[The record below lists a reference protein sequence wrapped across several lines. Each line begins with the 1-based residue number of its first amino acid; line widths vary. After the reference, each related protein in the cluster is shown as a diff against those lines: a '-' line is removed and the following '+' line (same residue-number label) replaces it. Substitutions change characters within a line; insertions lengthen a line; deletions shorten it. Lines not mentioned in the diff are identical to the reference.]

1 MRTLP
6 RLLTSA
12 AFVVA
17 LGAGVSLLSGGAAQA
32 QLTIRHDCL
41 GDTCVKTTCDDAGVC
56 TRVTTYD
63 QDQETIS
70 KGRVYRSS
78 FRDVKPMRYACD
90 ADGDNCHYTRSYYID
105 DDGNAVYDAG
115 VYP

>member
-1 MRTLP
+1 MNALP
-6 RLLTSA
+6 RLATGA
-12 AFVVA
+12 AFAVA
-17 LGAGVSLLSGGAAQA
+17 LGAGVSLSGGAAQA
-32 QLTIRHDCL
+32 ALTIRHDCL

-63 QDQETIS
+63 DADRETIGKS
-70 KGRVYRSS
+70 RVYQSS
-78 FRDVKPMRYACD
+78 FRDAKPMRYACD
-90 ADGDNCHYTRSYYID
+90 LDGGNCHYTRSYYID